1 MKFRASF
8 HIYQLVIDDNAS
20 GGRHNFLHNQPV
32 GKKINIFSLYYQ
44 NFGLKRALQKQLER
58 KKWNFEESQS
68 FESRR
73 IIESRIQLYDN
84 LTTSDWMF
92 VSSIQMKSLTSVLYR

>member
-1 MKFRASF
+1 M
-8 HIYQLVIDDNAS
+8 QV
-20 GGRHNFLHNQPV
+20 V
-32 GKKINIFSLYYQ
+32 GATTSCIINRSEKKLTYSLFIIKIFD
-44 NFGLKRALQKQLER
+44 LKRALQKQLER

-73 IIESRIQLYDN
+73 IIESRIQLYDI

-92 VSSIQMKSLTSVLYR
+92 VSSIQMKSLTSVLYG

>member
-1 MKFRASF
+1 MKFCASF

-20 GGRHNFLHNQPV
+20 GGRHNFLHNQPA
-32 GKKINIFSLYYQ
+32 GKKKIFCLYYQ

-73 IIESRIQLYDN
+73 IIESRIQLYDI

-92 VSSIQMKSLTSVLYR
+92 VSSIQMKSLTSVLYG